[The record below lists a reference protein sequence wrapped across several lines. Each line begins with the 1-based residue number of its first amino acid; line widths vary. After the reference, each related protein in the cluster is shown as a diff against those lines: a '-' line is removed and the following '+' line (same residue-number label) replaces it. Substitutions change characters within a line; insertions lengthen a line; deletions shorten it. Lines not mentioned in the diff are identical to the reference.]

1 MEKIGGVPVCPG
13 VALGELYVWERASAP
28 PAAEGGGPAR
38 ELERLLRA
46 RDRAEEILEEQY
58 RLALSRL
65 GQDEADIFRL
75 HRMMLEDP
83 DFWAAA
89 RGPVEAGQAG
99 ARAAALAAGETFAR
113 QLRALEDPYL
123 RARADDV
130 AEAARLLAAQLDGGE
145 APLTLPGPVI
155 LAADALDPGELLTLD
170 RDKVLGLALGRAAP
184 SGHWA
189 ILARAMGLPAVT
201 GIRLDPAWSGRQA
214 GLDGETGA
222 LWLEPDG
229 ETRGRLQARSRTQAA
244 AADAQA
250 WAARAPA
257 VTRSGRQIEVCAN
270 IGKPEEAAQALAQ
283 GADGVGLFRTE
294 FLCLGRADCPGEEE
308 QFLACRW
315 AAQALEGRRVT
326 IRTLDLGGDKRTPW
340 LPPEEG
346 ENPAL
351 GLRGIRLTLARPD
364 LFVPQLRAILRAAA
378 FGKLAVMFPMVTSP
392 GEVDRARALLDDCRR
407 QLEAEGIPTGPLE
420 VGVMVETPA
429 AALLAHELARRV
441 DFFSIG
447 TNDLTQYTLAAD
459 RGNSRV
465 SYLCSY
471 FQPAL
476 LRAVHAAASQAKRAG
491 IPVGMCGEAA
501 GDPLM
506 TPLLL
511 AFGLDEFSVSPA
523 AVLPIRQAIS
533 RWTREEARALADRVM
548 GLSTAGEVHTC
559 LKANVR

>member
-13 VALGELYVWERASAP
+13 VALGELYVWERAPAP

-89 RGPVEAGQAG
+89 RGPVEAGEAD

-201 GIRLDPAWSGRQA
+201 GVEIAPTWSGRQA
-214 GLDGETGA
+214 GLDGETGE

-250 WAARAPA
+250 RAARAPA
-257 VTRSGRQIEVCAN
+257 VTRSGRQIKVCAN

-308 QFLACRW
+308 QFLACRR

-392 GEVDRARALLDDCRR
+392 EEVDRARALLDQCRAR
-407 QLEAEGIPTGPLE
+407 LEAEGVPAGPLE

-429 AALLAHELARRV
+429 AALLAHKLARRV

-459 RGNSRV
+459 RQS
-465 SYLCSY
+465 
-471 FQPAL
+471 PAL
-476 LRAVHAAASQAKRAG
+476 AGLWDQRNPAVWELIARTAQAGKAAG
-491 IPVGMCGEAA
+491 IRVAVCGQ
-501 GDPLM
+501 
-506 TPLLL
+506 L
-511 AFGLDEFSVSPA
+511 A
-523 AVLPIRQAIS
+523 
-533 RWTREEARALADRVM
+533 ADREMTGRLLEAGVDE
-548 GLSTAGEVHTC
+548 LSVPPADVPAV
-559 LKANVR
+559 KARVRELD

>member
-13 VALGELYVWERASAP
+13 VALGELYVWERAPAP

-89 RGPVEAGQAG
+89 RGPVEAGEAD

-214 GLDGETGA
+214 GLDGETGE

-250 WAARAPA
+250 RAARAPA
-257 VTRSGRQIEVCAN
+257 VTRSGRQIKVCAN

-308 QFLACRW
+308 QFLAYRR
-315 AAQALEGRRVT
+315 AAQAMEGRRVT

-351 GLRGIRLTLARPD
+351 GLRGIRICIRRPEV
-364 LFVPQLRAILRAAA
+364 FRTQMRAIYRASAL
-378 FGKLAVMFPMVTSP
+378 GPVSVMFP
-392 GEVDRARALLDDCRR
+392 
-407 QLEAEGIPTGPLE
+407 
-420 VGVMVETPA
+420 
-429 AALLAHELARRV
+429 
-441 DFFSIG
+441 
-447 TNDLTQYTLAAD
+447 
-459 RGNSRV
+459 
-465 SYLCSY
+465 
-471 FQPAL
+471 
-476 LRAVHAAASQAKRAG
+476 
-491 IPVGMCGEAA
+491 
-501 GDPLM
+501 
-506 TPLLL
+506 
-511 AFGLDEFSVSPA
+511 
-523 AVLPIRQAIS
+523 
-533 RWTREEARALADRVM
+533 
-548 GLSTAGEVHTC
+548 
-559 LKANVR
+559 

>member
-13 VALGELYVWERASAP
+13 VALGELYVWERAPAP

-214 GLDGETGA
+214 GLDGQTGE

-229 ETRGRLQARSRTQAA
+229 ETRGRLQARGL
-244 AADAQA
+244 
-250 WAARAPA
+250 ARAEA
-257 VTRSGRQIEVCAN
+257 V
-270 IGKPEEAAQALAQ
+270 QALAQ

-308 QFLACRW
+308 QFLAYRR
-315 AAQALEGRRVT
+315 AAQVMEGRRVT

-459 RGNSRV
+459 RQN
-465 SYLCSY
+465 
-471 FQPAL
+471 PAL
-476 LRAVHAAASQAKRAG
+476 AGLWDQRDPAVWELIARTARAG
-491 IPVGMCGEAA
+491 KEAGIRVAVCGQ
-501 GDPLM
+501 
-506 TPLLL
+506 L
-511 AFGLDEFSVSPA
+511 A
-523 AVLPIRQAIS
+523 
-533 RWTREEARALADRVM
+533 ADREMTGRLLEAGVDE
-548 GLSTAGEVHTC
+548 LSVPPADVPAV
-559 LKANVR
+559 KARVRELD

>member
-13 VALGELYVWERASAP
+13 VALGELYVWERAPAP

-38 ELERLLRA
+38 ELERLLLA

-89 RGPVEAGQAG
+89 RGPVEAGQAA

-214 GLDGETGA
+214 GLDGETGE

-229 ETRGRLQARSRTQAA
+229 EIQGRLQARGLTQAET
-244 AADAQA
+244 ADAQA
-250 WAARAPA
+250 LAARAPA
-257 VTRSGRQIEVCAN
+257 VTRSGKEIEVCAN
-270 IGKPEEAAQALAQ
+270 IGKPEEAVQALAQ

-308 QFLACRW
+308 QFQAYRR

-407 QLEAEGIPTGPLE
+407 QLEAEGVPAGPLE

-459 RGNSRV
+459 RQN
-465 SYLCSY
+465 
-471 FQPAL
+471 PAL
-476 LRAVHAAASQAKRAG
+476 AGLWDQRDPAVWELIVRPARAG
-491 IPVGMCGEAA
+491 KEAGIRVAVCGQ
-501 GDPLM
+501 
-506 TPLLL
+506 L
-511 AFGLDEFSVSPA
+511 A
-523 AVLPIRQAIS
+523 
-533 RWTREEARALADRVM
+533 ADREMTGRLLEAGVDE
-548 GLSTAGEVHTC
+548 LSVPPADVPAV
-559 LKANVR
+559 KARVRELD